1 MVQHK
6 VLLSGLE
13 SGDLDYGYSACLL
26 AYIHLGNALYS
37 ADYARWEPIYESL
50 SREVRLDMAL
60 NNAYW
65 QQFETPVQT
74 VSNTVHEGLLQSYDQ
89 ELGLK
94 SYGACVDLL
103 VCYYLRDAQ
112 DFLKGISN

>member
-1 MVQHK
+1 
-6 VLLSGLE
+6 
-13 SGDLDYGYSACLL
+13 
-26 AYIHLGNALYS
+26 
-37 ADYARWEPIYESL
+37 
-50 SREVRLDMAL
+50 MAL

-65 QQFETPVQT
+65 RQFETPVQT

-103 VCYYLRDAQ
+103 VCHYLNEAQ
-112 DFLKGISN
+112 SHFSGENSG